1 MTDSKKS
8 TKPPSL
14 DDIPELLLTIEKEK
28 GEKSAAAIKRIYE
41 LCDVGHK
48 QNRVPMVCSGKWD
61 VLTPLAACLTQESGD
76 GRQLACLALNNL
88 SIPTEN
94 KRVMALGPAA
104 KDVIGGLCNIIA
116 EDKKESYLCYICLMN
131 LSFLQASITTI
142 FQHSPVADGAV
153 PVKALENPD
162 SLIRVLEKLLS
173 NSSSTPKSGSGR
185 PAGVRRACDFFKN
198 LTKSE
203 DNAGKSQRLQ
213 WACALIKKLAKSED
227 NAKLLGKTNI
237 PMCVAM
243 IESKKST
250 KPPPLDDIP
259 ELLLTIEKEKGEK
272 SAAAVKRI
280 YELCDVG
287 HKQNRVPM
295 VCSGKWDVLTPLAA
309 CLTQE
314 SGDRRHLACL
324 ALNNLSI
331 PTENKRVM
339 ALGPAAKDVIGGLC
353 NIIAED
359 KQYAYLCCIC
369 LMNLSFL
376 DEASITTILQHSP
389 VADGAV
395 PVKALE
401 NPDSLIRVLEKLLSN
416 SSSTPKSGSGKT
428 AGVRRACDFFKNL
441 AKSED
446 NAGKSVRL
454 RWACGLIKNLAKSED
469 NAKLLGK
476 TNIPMCVVDNLRNA
490 NTSPN
495 CWTSNSLE
503 DFSLFVILN
512 LAQWDASKD
521 ALIDAG
527 AVEVIKPIMNE
538 GDLQGLKATMA
549 CAFLEASWSDFP
561 DGGQSANKSVSELMT
576 NIVEKKGKDGQY
588 AYGFFKLYTSTKAFR
603 DLCLSA
609 KKVEANSPMATPS
622 SVALCFQIVSDLLLT
637 ATDEA
642 EGGSKYVPDAMS
654 AESSNYVPDAISAE
668 YSKYVP
674 DAMSAEYSV
683 QSIEAMLPT
692 ILAKEQYHRSVQSEK
707 AAAEIV
713 NMLYAY
719 ANVSGTSSKA
729 QASAR
734 NSAEQIKSV
743 SGNAGQILEIAHDLW
758 TQYRKREGQPSD
770 QFIN

>member
-1 MTDSKKS
+1 LATQETKSDNQHRTLAIELDTQYTHHHTMTDSKKS

-76 GRQLACLALNNL
+76 GR
-88 SIPTEN
+88 
-94 KRVMALGPAA
+94 
-104 KDVIGGLCNIIA
+104 
-116 EDKKESYLCYICLMN
+116 
-131 LSFLQASITTI
+131 
-142 FQHSPVADGAV
+142 
-153 PVKALENPD
+153 
-162 SLIRVLEKLLS
+162 
-173 NSSSTPKSGSGR
+173 
-185 PAGVRRACDFFKN
+185 
-198 LTKSE
+198 
-203 DNAGKSQRLQ
+203 
-213 WACALIKKLAKSED
+213 
-227 NAKLLGKTNI
+227 
-237 PMCVAM
+237 
-243 IESKKST
+243 
-250 KPPPLDDIP
+250 
-259 ELLLTIEKEKGEK
+259 
-272 SAAAVKRI
+272 
-280 YELCDVG
+280 
-287 HKQNRVPM
+287 
-295 VCSGKWDVLTPLAA
+295 
-309 CLTQE
+309 
-314 SGDRRHLACL
+314 HLACL

-353 NIIAED
+353 NVIAED
-359 KQYAYLCCIC
+359 KQESYLCCIC

-376 DEASITTILQHSP
+376 EASITTILQHSP
-389 VADGAV
+389 VADGAA

-416 SSSTPKSGSGKT
+416 SSSTPKSGSGKSE
-428 AGVRRACDFFKNL
+428 GV
-441 AKSED
+441 
-446 NAGKSVRL
+446 

-476 TNIPMCVVDNLRNA
+476 TDIPMCVVDNLRNA

-495 CWTSNSLE
+495 RWTSNSLE
-503 DFSLFVILN
+503 DFSLFVVLN

-521 ALIDAG
+521 ALIDAA

-588 AYGFFKLYTSTKAFR
+588 AYGVFKLYTSTKAFR

-622 SVALCFQIVSDLLLT
+622 SVALCFQIVSDLVLA

-642 EGGSKYVPDAMS
+642 EGG
-654 AESSNYVPDAISAE
+654 
-668 YSKYVP
+668 SKYVP

-692 ILAKEQYHRSVQSEK
+692 ILAKEESRRSVQSEK
-707 AAAEIV
+707 AAAEIA
-713 NMLYAY
+713 NMLNAY

-734 NSAEQIKSV
+734 NAAEQIKSV
-743 SGNAGQILEIAHDLW
+743 SGNARQILEIAHDLW
-758 TQYRKREGQPSD
+758 TQYRKREGQPLD
-770 QFIN
+770 QFISRDAGIEVDESGPLDFLPCVSSGSESSCVIA